1 VQRRDNILAE
11 TRRSYYNSAP
21 MKKAL
26 RKVLGV
32 LLIIVG
38 LVMLVTPATPG
49 SWLALVGLE
58 MLGIR
63 LLVQRKVLSLLP
75 PRLRAK
81 VEAGL
86 NRLMENRWFKKLRP
100 RPDPDDKSN
109 RESPPRDSSH
119 T

>member
-1 VQRRDNILAE
+1 
-11 TRRSYYNSAP
+11 
-21 MKKAL
+21 MKKAF
-26 RKVLGV
+26 RIVLGV

-49 SWLALVGLE
+49 SWLALIGLE

-63 LLVQRKVLSLLP
+63 LLVQRKVLSVLP
-75 PRLRAK
+75 PRLRTK

-86 NRLMENRWFKKLRP
+86 NGLMENRWFKKLRP
-100 RPDPDDKSN
+100 RPDPDDKTN
-109 RESPPRDSSH
+109 RESPPRDSSR